1 MLAVPRN
8 WKTLLRGVV
17 LVAIAC
23 SAFVAAAQGRKATN
37 HDLPDSQISKGIQTV
52 RSEIHHD
59 TSLPLRDMIRVNQAG
74 IPLESREINEAEPV
88 RSIPLASGMKPENDP
103 DTALQTTILQA
114 PLQFAPTAG
123 LAFDGLGNSS
133 LGFFVHAAPPDTNG
147 AVGLTQYVQ
156 ILNTSFAVFDKSNGV
171 MIAGPTLI
179 NALWAGFGGGCQ
191 NNNDGDP
198 IVLYDKLAN
207 RWVFS
212 QFVVRGANGT
222 TIPFLQCVAVS
233 TTADAM
239 GTYNRYSFTYSN
251 FDDYPKMGV
260 WPDAYYTTFN
270 MFGPSSF
277 VGADACAYDRNAML
291 AGTAATQV
299 CFQQGSSVG
308 GLLPSDADGATPP
321 PNGSPNFMV
330 FFDNNLELFKFHVDF
345 VTPANSTFTGPTT
358 IGVSPFAVLCANGQS
373 ISSCVPQPN
382 TTQKLDPLSDRL
394 MYRLAYRNFGDHES
408 LVVNHSV
415 TAGSSGGVR
424 WYELQNPNG
433 AVTLAQ
439 QSTFAP
445 DANFRWMGSIAM
457 DKAGDMAMG
466 YSVSSSSLFPS
477 IAVTGRAATD
487 PANTMQA
494 ETTVVTGTGS
504 QTNASRALSRW
515 GDYSA
520 IQVDPADDCTF
531 WFTSEYMK
539 TTNIF
544 NWNTRIAS
552 FKFPN
557 CVSTPMQDYS
567 LSAASQS
574 LILAQGGTANSNITI
589 NQLNGFSGPV
599 TFTASGLPAGVTAGF
614 SPTSSSSGTTLT
626 LTASGPV
633 SAGISTVTVTGTAG
647 NLNHVSQINVATGL
661 GFVPVTPCRIADTR
675 NASGSFGGP
684 FVSGGFTRGFS
695 VPASA
700 CLIPSTAQA
709 FSLNVTVVPHGSLGF
724 LTMFPC
730 GEPLPLSSTLNSIDG
745 RVKAGAAII
754 PTGISGGVCA
764 FSSND
769 TDIVLDINGYFV
781 SPTVNASALQFFP
794 VTPCRLV
801 DTRNAPAPLGGPSL
815 VANATRTFP
824 IRSSPCSVPAVAQ
837 AYSLNYTSVPQG
849 PLGFLTTWPAD
860 QSQPLVSTLNAPTG
874 VVTANAAIVPAAANG
889 DVSVFVT
896 NNSDL
901 VIDIDGYFAPPAGG
915 GLSLYSLN
923 PCRVLDTRNPP
934 GSPPFN
940 GKIDVNVASSPCGTS
955 ATAKAF
961 VLNGTVVPPGALG
974 FLTLWPQGAPQP
986 LASTLNA
993 GDGAITSNLAI
1004 VPTTNG
1010 QISAFGSN
1018 PTHLVLD
1025 ISGFFAP

>member
-1 MLAVPRN
+1 MLVVRKN
-8 WKTLLRGVV
+8 WKTSFRGLV

-23 SAFVAAAQGRKATN
+23 SALAALGQGRKATTQ
-37 HDLPDSQISKGIQTV
+37 DLADSQISKGIQIV
-52 RSEIHHD
+52 RSEVHHD
-59 TSLPLRDMIRVNQAG
+59 VSLPLRDLIRTQQRVITAPG
-74 IPLESREINEAEPV
+74 EVDEAEPV
-88 RSIPLASGMKPENDP
+88 RLIPLPPGMKPESEP
-103 DTALQTTILQA
+103 DQAQQSTTLQA
-114 PLQFAPTAG
+114 PAQLAPSSG
-123 LAFDGLGNSS
+123 ISFDGLGNSS

-156 ILNTSFAVFDKSNGV
+156 WVNSSFAVFDKSNGAL
-171 MIAGPTLI
+171 IAGPTPG
-179 NALWAGFGGGCQ
+179 NALWTGFGGTCETF
-191 NNNDGDP
+191 NDGDP

-207 RWVFS
+207 RWVFT
-212 QFVVRGANGT
+212 QFVVRT
-222 TIPFLQCVAVS
+222 QPFMQCVAVS
-233 TTADAM
+233 TTADAL
-239 GTYNRYSFTYSN
+239 GTFNRYSFQYSN

-260 WPDAYYTTFN
+260 WPDAYYITFN
-270 MFGPSSF
+270 MFSSTF

-291 AGTAATQV
+291 NGQAATQI
-299 CFQQGSSVG
+299 CFQQGPSVG
-308 GLLPSDADGATPP
+308 GLLPSDADGTTPP
-321 PNGSPNFMV
+321 PNGSPNYMV

-345 VTPANSTFTGPTT
+345 ATPANSTFTGPTAINVT
-358 IGVSPFAVLCANGQS
+358 AFTPLCNGGGN
-373 ISSCVPQPN
+373 CVPQPG
-382 TTQKLDPLSDRL
+382 TTQKLDSLADRL

-415 TAGSSGGVR
+415 NAGSSGGVR

-433 AVTLAQ
+433 AVTVAQ

-445 DANFRWMGSIAM
+445 DGNFRWMGSIAM

-466 YSVSSSSLFPS
+466 YTVGSGTLSPS
-477 IAVTGRAATD
+477 TAVTGRAVTD
-487 PANTMQA
+487 PASTMQA
-494 ETTVVTGTGS
+494 ETMVIAGSGS
-504 QTNASRALSRW
+504 QTGSRALSRW

-520 IQVDPADDCTF
+520 MQVDPADDCTF
-531 WFTSEYMK
+531 WYTSEYMK
-539 TTNIF
+539 TTGVF

-557 CVSTPMQDYS
+557 CVSTPMADYS
-567 LSAASQS
+567 LSAGSPS
-574 LILAQGGTANSNITI
+574 LILAQGGMSTSSITI
-589 NQLNGFSGPV
+589 NPLNGFGGSV
-599 TFTASGLPAGVTAGF
+599 NFTASGLPSGVTAGF
-614 SPTSSSSGTTLT
+614 SPTSSGSGTTLT

-633 SAGISTVTVTGTAG
+633 SAGISTITVTGTAG
-647 NLNHVSQINVATGL
+647 NLNHVAQITVATGL

-675 NASGSFGGP
+675 NPNGSFGGP
-684 FVSGGFTRGFS
+684 FVNGGFTRGFS
-695 VPASA
+695 VPLSA
-700 CLIPSTAQA
+700 CSIPSSAQA

-745 RVKAGAAII
+745 RIKAGAAII

-764 FSSND
+764 FASND

-801 DTRNAPAPLGGPSL
+801 DTRNAAGPLGGPSL
-815 VANATRTFP
+815 IGNSARTFP
-824 IRSSPCSVPAVAQ
+824 ILSSPCNVPAVAQ
-837 AYSLNYTSVPQG
+837 AYSLNYTSVPNG
-849 PLGFLTTWPAD
+849 PLGFLTTWPAG

-874 VVTANAAIVPAAANG
+874 AVTANAAIVPAGTNG
-889 DVSVFVT
+889 DISVFVT

-901 VIDIDGYFAPPAGG
+901 VIDIDGYFAPAAGG

-923 PCRVLDTRNPP
+923 PCRVLDTRNTLPQ
-934 GSPPFN
+934 PFN
-940 GKIDVNVASSPCGTS
+940 GKIDVNVVGSGCGAPS
-955 ATAKAF
+955 TAQAF
-961 VLNGTVVPPGALG
+961 VLNGTVVPPGGLG

-986 LASTLNA
+986 LVSTLNA
-993 GDGAITSNLAI
+993 ADGAITSNLAI

-1010 QISAFGSN
+1010 SISAFGAN